1 MALNPPRRPRG
12 AAVGAEALYVR
23 IAPEA
28 MATLTDA
35 ATRCGVSKADFVEAL
50 ALHLRESID
59 ERGVPGLRVMPFAC
73 ILATIFCGSGFS
85 ARRLRSETDEP

>member
-1 MALNPPRRPRG
+1 M
-12 AAVGAEALYVR
+12 YVR

-59 ERGVPGLRVMPFAC
+59 ERGVPTWWNRPLREELD
-73 ILATIFCGSGFS
+73 LAAS
-85 ARRLRSETDEP
+85 